1 MRVRAAVDD
10 DLVAIAEI
18 YNDEVERGTSTF
30 DTEPVDLG
38 ERRAWL
44 AHHDTPRHPVIVAD
58 LEGRVAGWASLSP
71 WSERCAYARAAEI
84 SVYVHADCRGAG
96 VGRAL
101 LQGLIDR
108 ARAAGLGVLLAR
120 IVSQSDASLRLHESL
135 GFQRIG
141 TMRRVGEKFG
151 RVLDVILLDL
161 HLD

>member
-1 MRVRAAVDD
+1 
-10 DLVAIAEI
+10 
-18 YNDEVERGTSTF
+18 
-30 DTEPVDLG
+30 
-38 ERRAWL
+38 
-44 AHHDTPRHPVIVAD
+44 
-58 LEGRVAGWASLSP
+58 
-71 WSERCAYARAAEI
+71 
-84 SVYVHADCRGAG
+84 VHRDCRGAG